1 MRVAVVGAGVVGL
14 ATASDSAAAPRARC
28 HRPRAVR
35 GRTQPR
41 SSHGR
46 SRIVR
51 LAYPELEWVRLA
63 QEAMRK
69 WRELEAETGES
80 LLALTASSSS
90 SRGRPRRWRR
100 AASPTKSWT
109 PPRSP
114 SGSASAHAGATPLL
128 QPEAGYPRADR
139 ANRAFFEAARSRGV
153 TVAD

>member
-14 ATASDSAAAPRARC
+14 ATASEPAAPRARC

-69 WRELEAETGES
+69 WRELEAEAGES
-80 LLALTASSSS
+80 LLALTGLVELEPRSAEALAACGIPYEELDAATLAERFGVRARGARRRCS
-90 SRGRPRRWRR
+90 SRRPATFAPTGRTGRSSRRR
-100 AASPTKSWT
+100 
-109 PPRSP
+109 
-114 SGSASAHAGATPLL
+114 
-128 QPEAGYPRADR
+128 EAG
-139 ANRAFFEAARSRGV
+139 E
-153 TVAD
+153 